1 MIILNLVFFG
11 GSINVPQADS
21 VVIAGRQEVA
31 VQVRVPGE
39 TVAFL
44 LVTPK
49 TEIGYANSVGIGFRR
64 VLRVVKDEYIAAGG
78 LGGDDARVL
87 RHVAGSV
94 HLPLVIDL
102 DFDLNFSGDTSKS
115 PKLSLL
121 VVVVGCVKL
130 GILVW

>member
-1 MIILNLVFFG
+1 M
-11 GSINVPQADS
+11 
-21 VVIAGRQEVA
+21 VIAGRQEVA

-87 RHVAGSV
+87 RHVAGLISISIFPET
-94 HLPLVIDL
+94 LP
-102 DFDLNFSGDTSKS
+102 NPPNSPFS
-115 PKLSLL
+115 LS
-121 VVVVGCVKL
+121 
-130 GILVW
+130 

>member
-1 MIILNLVFFG
+1 M
-11 GSINVPQADS
+11 
-21 VVIAGRQEVA
+21 VIAGRQEVA